1 MVVIWTSGRV
11 FARFKLPSVLGE
23 IMAGIVVG
31 PTVLGLVHETEAVKV
46 FAELGVFFLMFHA
59 GLDTNPKELFRSSKS
74 SIVIACGGVV
84 ALFFFGFFLMQ
95 SLGYEL
101 LTSIFMGTI
110 TSVTSF
116 PVITRVLSD
125 LKLKNTK
132 LGHTV
137 LGATIVDDI
146 IVFIMLSIVIAMA
159 QTGNLEVI
167 TIIIILF
174 KVIIFFLGTLFL
186 GLKILPKFTPILNKS
201 GTKGFTFALIIAL
214 VFGLF
219 AEIIGLHVILG
230 AYLGGVF
237 VRQEIEN
244 PHAFNK
250 IEDRFYGIAHSFL
263 GPIFFAS
270 VGMAISFSVFHENPL
285 IVFLLFLV
293 IIFGQWVGTGG
304 TAYLVGN
311 FNFREASAVAVSMS
325 GRGVMEIIIATIG
338 YNTWVTS
345 ENGTQERLLSQE
357 LFSAVVAVSIIITF
371 IMPFA
376 LRWLTKKRGT
386 SVKST
391 YQ

>member
-1 MVVIWTSGRV
+1 ILMVVIWTSGRV
-11 FARFKLPSVLGE
+11 FAKFKLPSVLGE
-23 IMAGIVVG
+23 IMAGILIG
-31 PTVLGLVHETEAVKV
+31 PTVLGLIHETETVKV

-74 SIVIACGGVV
+74 SILIACGGVIV
-84 ALFFFGFFLMQ
+84 LFFFGFFLMQ
-95 SLGYEL
+95 LLGYPL

-125 LKLKNTK
+125 LNLKNTK

-159 QTGNLEVI
+159 QTGNLEI
-167 TIIIILF
+167 TMIIFILL
-174 KVIIFFLGTLFL
+174 KVVIFFLGTLFL
-186 GLKILPKFTPILNKS
+186 GLKVLPKFTPILNKS

-214 VFGLF
+214 IFGLF
-219 AEIIGLHVILG
+219 AEIIGLHIILG

-237 VRQEIEN
+237 VRQETEN
-244 PHAFNK
+244 KHAFNK
-250 IEDRFYGIAHSFL
+250 IEDRFFGIAHSFL

-285 IVFLLFLV
+285 FIFLLFST
-293 IIFGQWVGTGG
+293 IILGQWIGTGG
-304 TAYLVGN
+304 TAYLVGK
-311 FNFREASAVAVSMS
+311 FSFREASAVAVSMS

-338 YNTWVTS
+338 YNTWVIM
-345 ENGTQERLLSQE
+345 EGETQERLLSQE
-357 LFSAVVAVSIIITF
+357 LFSAVVAVSILITF

-376 LRWLTKKRGT
+376 LKRLTKKQA
-386 SVKST
+386 KS
-391 YQ
+391 